1 MDSTTWTKLENKGL
15 RKVLRTLSGTSI
27 MLISS
32 LEHRLNLKTIMKRKP
47 QMDFVL

>member
-15 RKVLRTLSGTSI
+15 RKVLRGFGMSI

-32 LEHRLNLKTIMKRKP
+32 LEHRLNLQTVMKRKP
-47 QMDFVL
+47 QVDFVL